1 MDTDTH
7 GCGALAS
14 SLDREKI
21 GTKLY
26 GYVLAKRYTKAGES
40 CRSLSPAKR
49 WPACRKSHRVLLTHP
64 LEQKLQTKLHL
75 PPDGLRSRQLPEC
88 FVAPLEGCAGRHR
101 QRERRGV
108 AEIEGFGAE
117 LELGLLGHGELL
129 EQRKVEVARPRAA
142 QNRAPGVAVALDQV
156 ATIIG
161 VERRRLESL
170 GVKIL
175 VETGVRNER
184 GLVQHAV
191 RAIERGKRRRVHWIA
206 QVFREPAAQHEN
218 AVRLPAAEEQVD
230 GAPSCQKPLAGTKG

>member
-1 MDTDTH
+1 MCIGVSVSIRGPKSNFESYRTPATTAIWPRMDTDTH

-14 SLDREKI
+14 SRSTERRLEQNYMVMFWQNAI
-21 GTKLY
+21 LELENLTK
-26 GYVLAKRYTKAGES
+26 
-40 CRSLSPAKR
+40 CPF
-49 WPACRKSHRVLLTHP
+49 THP

-101 QRERRGV
+101 QCKRRGV

-117 LELGLLGHGELL
+117 LELGLLGRGELL

-191 RAIERGKRRRVHWIA
+191 RAIERGKRRRV
-206 QVFREPAAQHEN
+206 
-218 AVRLPAAEEQVD
+218 L
-230 GAPSCQKPLAGTKG
+230 G